1 MVNRIQKFFSGI
13 EFEMKKVSWP
23 DWQELKGSA
32 YVVINL
38 TLILTLFLFF
48 VDFILSKIINYIL

>member
-1 MVNRIQKFFSGI
+1 MVNKIQKFFSGI

-38 TLILTLFLFF
+38 TLILTVFLFLI
-48 VDFILSKIINYIL
+48 DFILAKIINYIL